1 MDDPLLRAWTTQY
14 TNLPITSPQSAT
26 PGERR
31 PRSLREGRVEKP
43 RQPKYSPA
51 PPDAFMPYAVSYEPQ
66 GDTCNVDRG
75 NGALEYINPSL
86 LLRPHDHAKPEST
99 NHASAIRAGKEE
111 NAQFSCTRPNT
122 PNVEGVSSVS
132 ESDQRSSQPRR
143 NGREE
148 QSSPPV
154 DIFEGIL
161 AKMLAFDV
169 VRPPSTNEL
178 GNDGPPHEVEAKQP
192 DAHHGFAISVGWS
205 STFFP
210 DDIQEGSG
218 HSRHTVD
225 TIGHF

>member
-1 MDDPLLRAWTTQY
+1 MGDPLLRAWTTQY
-14 TNLPITSPQSAT
+14 TNSPITTPRSAT

-31 PRSLREGRVEKP
+31 LRPLRDERVEKP
-43 RQPKYSPA
+43 RNPKNPLT
-51 PPDAFMPYAVSYEPQ
+51 PPDMSMPYAVSSVPQ
-66 GDTCNVDRG
+66 GNTCNVDRG

-86 LLRPHDHAKPEST
+86 LLLPQDHASPES
-99 NHASAIRAGKEE
+99 NNYARVRRVSDRRVG
-111 NAQFSCTRPNT
+111 QFPCTRPNT
-122 PNVEGVSSVS
+122 PNMEGVSNVS
-132 ESDQRSSQPRR
+132 ASDQRSSQSGR

-178 GNDGPPHEVEAKQP
+178 GNDEPPREVEAKQP
-192 DAHHGFAISVGWS
+192 IVHHGFAISVGWS

-218 HSRHTVD
+218 HSRNTVD
-225 TIGHF
+225 TVGHF

>member
-14 TNLPITSPQSAT
+14 TNSPITSPRSAT

-31 PRSLREGRVEKP
+31 LRSLRNERVEKP
-43 RQPKYSPA
+43 RHPKYSPTL
-51 PPDAFMPYAVSYEPQ
+51 PDMSMLYAANSVPQ
-66 GDTCNVDRG
+66 GDTYNVDRG
-75 NGALEYINPSL
+75 NGAPEFINPSL
-86 LLRPHDHAKPEST
+86 LLLPH
-99 NHASAIRAGKEE
+99 NHAISESNYDASARRVGEGR
-111 NAQFSCTRPNT
+111 NGQLPCTRPN
-122 PNVEGVSSVS
+122 PRNVEGASSVS
-132 ESDQRSSQPRR
+132 ASGQRSSQPGR

-169 VRPPSTNEL
+169 VRPPSANQL
-178 GNDGPPHEVEAKQP
+178 ANDEPPREVEAKQP
-192 DAHHGFAISVGWS
+192 KVHHGFAISVGWS

-218 HSRHTVD
+218 HSRSTVD
-225 TIGHF
+225 TIGHY